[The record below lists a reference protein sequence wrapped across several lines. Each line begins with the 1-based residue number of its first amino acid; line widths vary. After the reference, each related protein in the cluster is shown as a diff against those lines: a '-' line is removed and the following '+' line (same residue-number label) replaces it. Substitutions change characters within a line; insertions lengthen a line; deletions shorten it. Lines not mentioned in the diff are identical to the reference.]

1 MKKTSTNL
9 KPKHGGAYYEPWMD
23 YKEDLRRTSTASDVT
38 SVAAPESRY
47 RFANEY
53 AESVSKSS
61 TASSRASNRRTTSTT
76 RRNSSPKKA
85 SETKPSSSEKTN
97 VKGRSGSVQ
106 SVRSIP
112 RTLPP
117 PYSPPRDY
125 TKDKDLIAKIEVEF
139 KAFYSWTINGREDDM
154 TREHIEKLLF
164 PDL

>member
-23 YKEDLRRTSTASDVT
+23 YKED
-38 SVAAPESRY
+38 
-47 RFANEY
+47 
-53 AESVSKSS
+53 S

-76 RRNSSPKKA
+76 RRNSSPKKT

-106 SVRSIP
+106 SIRSIP

-125 TKDKDLIAKIEVEF
+125 TKDKDTGFEPIRDTVLLENYAKKPTVLLPSWGREPSLIAKIEVEF